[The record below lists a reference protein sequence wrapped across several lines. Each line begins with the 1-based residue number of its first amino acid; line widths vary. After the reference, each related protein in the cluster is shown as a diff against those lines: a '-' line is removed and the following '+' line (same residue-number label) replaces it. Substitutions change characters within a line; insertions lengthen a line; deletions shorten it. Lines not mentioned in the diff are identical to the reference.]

1 MKVGDL
7 VKVEYPTDKFYNGES
22 YFGVVLETKDNG
34 SFDKIWCMQTNSIH
48 ILSRWRDIIEVISKS
63 K

>member
-7 VKVEYPTDKFYNGES
+7 VKVEYPTDDFYNGES

-34 SFDKIWCMQTNSIH
+34 SFDKIWCMQSNSIH
-48 ILSRWRDIIEVISKS
+48 ILNRWRDII
-63 K
+63 